1 MKRSL
6 LPSLLPSLAVL
17 TVATWGTAAS
27 AENLQH
33 TQQLIETKDC
43 ARCELSQA
51 GLVFANLPGA
61 NLQDANLVQANLS
74 RSNLSGANLRGANL
88 AGASLVNANLSGA
101 DLTNADLRNADLR
114 GAILTG
120 VNIQGANLDGAN
132 VLQAVGLPN
141 TIATPENL
149 YRFGLAEAQRGNF
162 RGAINNYSQALD
174 QNPTFAHAYLARA
187 MARMRLSDD
196 VNAMTDAERAQQ
208 LYTTQGD
215 SQGQELSAQ
224 FIASVQAYREAEEQR
239 IRVANGQG
247 GGGGGNFFN
256 FLGSV
261 AGLALQI
268 FLSGG
273 VGGLGF

>member
-1 MKRSL
+1 MKLPL
-6 LPSLLPSLAVL
+6 LPALAVL
-17 TVATWGTAAS
+17 TAASWGTAAM
-27 AENLQH
+27 AENLEH
-33 TQQLIETKDC
+33 VQQLIETRQC
-43 ARCELSQA
+43 SQCELSQA
-51 GLVFANLPGA
+51 GLVFANLSGA

-88 AGASLVNANLSGA
+88 AGAALVNANLSGA
-101 DLTNADLRNADLR
+101 NLSGADLRNVDLR
-114 GAILTG
+114 GAILNGAT
-120 VNIQGANLDGAN
+120 IQGANLDGAN
-132 VLQAVGLPN
+132 VLQAVGLPA

-162 RGAINNYSQALD
+162 RGAINNYNQAVT

-187 MARMRLSDD
+187 MAKMRLSDD
-196 VNAMTDAERAQQ
+196 VGAIVDAQRAQE

-224 FIASVQAYREAEEQR
+224 FVTSVQAYQEAEEER
-239 IRVANGQG
+239 LKAANGQG
-247 GGGGGNFFN
+247 GGGGNFLS

-273 VGGLGF
+273 AGGLGF